1 MVSLYTLKRP
11 FNMKVALYGR
21 PIKYPN
27 FQLFFERFVAALN
40 ANDIIF
46 ETTYSYGEFLK
57 KEYDIN
63 HPTCSNESLLSK
75 HFDCLISLGGDGTAL
90 DTLSLVR
97 DSGLPV
103 MSINLGRLGFL
114 ANIKIDEVDKAIHAL
129 KNGLTTIEKRTVIQ
143 VDSNVDE
150 INEFPYAL
158 NDFVI
163 QKRDTSA
170 MITLKTNLNKSF
182 LNTYWADRLIVAT
195 PTGSSGYSLSCGG
208 PFIFP
213 GSNSLVI
220 TPIAAHNLTVRPVV
234 IPDQSILEIDTSGRG
249 KNVLITLDSRSFVVP
264 SNTKLTLKRA
274 SFEFSMIQLQGVSY
288 MDTIRNKLLW
298 GADRRDE

>member
-1 MVSLYTLKRP
+1 
-11 FNMKVALYGR
+11 MKVALYGR
-21 PIKYPN
+21 AIKYPN
-27 FQLFFERFVAALN
+27 FKLFFERFVAALN
-40 ANDIIF
+40 ANDISF
-46 ETTYSYGEFLK
+46 ETTLSYGQFLK
-57 KEYDIN
+57 KEYNIN
-63 HPTCSNESLLSK
+63 HPTCSNESLVNQQ
-75 HFDCLISLGGDGTAL
+75 FDCLISLGGDGTAL
-90 DTLSLVR
+90 DTLSLIK
-97 DSGLPV
+97 DSNLSV

-170 MITLKTNLNKSF
+170 MITLKTSLNESF
-182 LNTYWADRLIVAT
+182 LNTYWADGLIVAT

-264 SNTKLTLKRA
+264 SNTKITLKRA

-298 GADRRDE
+298 GADRRDEL

>member
-11 FNMKVALYGR
+11 FDMKVVLYGR
-21 PIKYPN
+21 TIKYPK
-27 FQLFFERFVAALN
+27 FPLFFERFVAALN
-40 ANDIIF
+40 ANDITF

-57 KEYDIN
+57 KEYNIN
-63 HPTCSNESLLSK
+63 HPTCSNESLLSE

-182 LNTYWADRLIVAT
+182 LNTYWADGLIVAT

-220 TPIAAHNLTVRPVV
+220 TPIAAHNLTVRPVI

-249 KNVLITLDSRSFVVP
+249 KNVLITLDSKSFVVP

>member
-1 MVSLYTLKRP
+1 
-11 FNMKVALYGR
+11 MKVALYGR
-21 PIKYPN
+21 AIKYPN
-27 FQLFFERFVAALN
+27 FKLFFERFVAALN
-40 ANDIIF
+40 ANDISF
-46 ETTYSYGEFLK
+46 ETTLSYGQFLK
-57 KEYDIN
+57 KEYNIN
-63 HPTCSNESLLSK
+63 HPTCSNESLVNQQ
-75 HFDCLISLGGDGTAL
+75 FDCLISLGGDGTAL
-90 DTLSLVR
+90 DTLSLVK
-97 DSGLPV
+97 DSNLPV

-170 MITLKTNLNKSF
+170 MITLKTSLNDSF
-182 LNTYWADRLIVAT
+182 LNTYWADGLIVAT

-264 SNTKLTLKRA
+264 SNTKITLKRA

-298 GADRRDE
+298 GADRRDEL

>member
-1 MVSLYTLKRP
+1 
-11 FNMKVALYGR
+11 MKVVLYGR
-21 PIKYPN
+21 TIKYPK
-27 FQLFFERFVAALN
+27 FPLFFERFVAALN
-40 ANDIIF
+40 ANDITF

-57 KEYDIN
+57 KEYNIN
-63 HPTCSNESLLSK
+63 HPTCSNESLLSE

-182 LNTYWADRLIVAT
+182 LNTYWADGLIVAT

-220 TPIAAHNLTVRPVV
+220 TPIAAHNLTVRPVI

-298 GADRRDE
+298 GADRRDEV

>member
-1 MVSLYTLKRP
+1 
-11 FNMKVALYGR
+11 MKVVLYGR
-21 PIKYPN
+21 TIKYPN
-27 FQLFFERFVAALN
+27 FPLFFERFVAALN
-40 ANDIIF
+40 ANDITF
-46 ETTYSYGEFLK
+46 KTTYSYGEFLK

-63 HPTCSNESLLSK
+63 HPTCSNESLLSE

-97 DSGLPV
+97 DSGLHV

-182 LNTYWADRLIVAT
+182 LNTYWADGLIVAT

-234 IPDQSILEIDTSGRG
+234 IPDQSLLEIDTSGRG

>member
-1 MVSLYTLKRP
+1 
-11 FNMKVALYGR
+11 MKVALYGR
-21 PIKYPN
+21 AIKYPN
-27 FQLFFERFVAALN
+27 FKLFFERFVAALN
-40 ANDIIF
+40 ANDISF
-46 ETTYSYGEFLK
+46 ETTFSYGQFLK
-57 KEYDIN
+57 KEYNIS
-63 HPTCSNESLLSK
+63 HPTCSNESLVNQQ
-75 HFDCLISLGGDGTAL
+75 FDCLISLGGDGTAL
-90 DTLSLVR
+90 DTLSLVK
-97 DSGLPV
+97 DSNLPV

-170 MITLKTNLNKSF
+170 MITLKTSLNESF
-182 LNTYWADRLIVAT
+182 LNTYWADGLIVAT

-264 SNTKLTLKRA
+264 SNTKITLKRA

-298 GADRRDE
+298 GADRRDEL

>member
-1 MVSLYTLKRP
+1 
-11 FNMKVALYGR
+11 MKVALYGR

-75 HFDCLISLGGDGTAL
+75 NFDCLISLGGDGTAL

-129 KNGLTTIEKRTVIQ
+129 KNGMTSIEKRTVIQ

-170 MITLKTNLNKSF
+170 MITLKTSLNESF
-182 LNTYWADRLIVAT
+182 LNTYWADGLIVAT

-234 IPDQSILEIDTSGRG
+234 IPDQSVLKIDTSGRG

>member
-1 MVSLYTLKRP
+1 
-11 FNMKVALYGR
+11 MKVALYGR

-75 HFDCLISLGGDGTAL
+75 NFDCLISLGGDGTAL

-129 KNGLTTIEKRTVIQ
+129 KNGMTSIEKRTVIQ

-170 MITLKTNLNKSF
+170 MITLKTSLNESF
-182 LNTYWADRLIVAT
+182 LNTYWADGLIVAT

-234 IPDQSILEIDTSGRG
+234 IPDQSVLEIDTSGRG

>member
-1 MVSLYTLKRP
+1 
-11 FNMKVALYGR
+11 MKVALYGR

-27 FQLFFERFVAALN
+27 FQLFFERFVSALN
-40 ANDIIF
+40 ANNINYEATQAYAI
-46 ETTYSYGEFLK
+46 FLK
-57 KEYDIN
+57 EQYEIN
-63 HPTCSNESLLSK
+63 LPTCHDKSLLTDN
-75 HFDCLISLGGDGTAL
+75 FECLISLGGDGTAL
-90 DTLSLVR
+90 DTLSLVK

-114 ANIKIDEVDKAIHAL
+114 ANIKIEEVDKAIHAL
-129 KNGLTTIEKRTVIQ
+129 KNGMTSIKKRTIIK

-150 INEFPYAL
+150 INKFPYAL

-170 MITLKTNLNKSF
+170 MITLKTSLNESF
-182 LNTYWADRLIVAT
+182 LNTYWADGLIVAT

-234 IPDQSILEIDTSGRG
+234 IPDQSVLEIDTSGRG

-264 SNTKLTLKRA
+264 SNTKITLKRA

-298 GADRRDE
+298 GADRRDEM

>member
-1 MVSLYTLKRP
+1 
-11 FNMKVALYGR
+11 MKVALYGR
-21 PIKYPN
+21 AIKYPN
-27 FQLFFERFVAALN
+27 FKLFFERFVAALN
-40 ANDIIF
+40 ANDISF
-46 ETTYSYGEFLK
+46 ETTLSYGQFLK
-57 KEYDIN
+57 KEYNIS
-63 HPTCSNESLLSK
+63 HPTCSNESLVNQQ
-75 HFDCLISLGGDGTAL
+75 FDCLISLGGDGTAL
-90 DTLSLVR
+90 DTLSLVK
-97 DSGLPV
+97 DSNLPV

-170 MITLKTNLNKSF
+170 MITLKTSLNDSF
-182 LNTYWADRLIVAT
+182 LNTYWADGLIVAT

-220 TPIAAHNLTVRPVV
+220 TPIAAHNLTVRSVV

-264 SNTKLTLKRA
+264 SNTKITLKRA

-298 GADRRDE
+298 GADRRDEL

>member
-1 MVSLYTLKRP
+1 
-11 FNMKVALYGR
+11 MKVALYGR
-21 PIKYPN
+21 AIKYPN
-27 FQLFFERFVAALN
+27 FKLFFERFVAALN
-40 ANDIIF
+40 ANDISF
-46 ETTYSYGEFLK
+46 ETTLSYGQFLK
-57 KEYDIN
+57 KEYKISY
-63 HPTCSNESLLSK
+63 PTCSNESLVNQQ
-75 HFDCLISLGGDGTAL
+75 FDCLISLGGDGTAL
-90 DTLSLVR
+90 DTLSLVK
-97 DSGLPV
+97 DSNLPV

-170 MITLKTNLNKSF
+170 MITLKTSLNESF
-182 LNTYWADRLIVAT
+182 LNTYWADGLIVAT

-298 GADRRDE
+298 GADRRDEL

>member
-1 MVSLYTLKRP
+1 
-11 FNMKVALYGR
+11 MKVALYGR
-21 PIKYPN
+21 AIKYPN
-27 FQLFFERFVAALN
+27 FKLFFERFVAALN
-40 ANDIIF
+40 ANDISF
-46 ETTYSYGEFLK
+46 ETTLSYGQFLK
-57 KEYDIN
+57 KEYNIN
-63 HPTCSNESLLSK
+63 HPTCSNESLVNQQ
-75 HFDCLISLGGDGTAL
+75 FDCLISLGGDGTAL
-90 DTLSLVR
+90 DTLSLVK
-97 DSGLPV
+97 DSNLPV

-170 MITLKTNLNKSF
+170 MITLKTSLNESF
-182 LNTYWADRLIVAT
+182 LNTYWADGLIVAT

-264 SNTKLTLKRA
+264 SNTKITLKRA

-298 GADRRDE
+298 GADRRDEL

>member
-1 MVSLYTLKRP
+1 
-11 FNMKVALYGR
+11 
-21 PIKYPN
+21 
-27 FQLFFERFVAALN
+27 
-40 ANDIIF
+40 
-46 ETTYSYGEFLK
+46 
-57 KEYDIN
+57 
-63 HPTCSNESLLSK
+63 
-75 HFDCLISLGGDGTAL
+75 
-90 DTLSLVR
+90 
-97 DSGLPV
+97 

-170 MITLKTNLNKSF
+170 MITLKTNLNTSF
-182 LNTYWADRLIVAT
+182 LNTYWADGLIVAT

-264 SNTKLTLKRA
+264 SNTRLSLKRA

>member
-1 MVSLYTLKRP
+1 
-11 FNMKVALYGR
+11 MKVALYGR
-21 PIKYPN
+21 PIKYSN

-75 HFDCLISLGGDGTAL
+75 NFDCLISLGGDGTAL

-129 KNGLTTIEKRTVIQ
+129 KNGMTSIEKRTVIQ

-170 MITLKTNLNKSF
+170 MITLKTSLNESF
-182 LNTYWADRLIVAT
+182 LNTYWADGLIVAT

-234 IPDQSILEIDTSGRG
+234 IPDQSVLEIDTSGRG

>member
-1 MVSLYTLKRP
+1 
-11 FNMKVALYGR
+11 MKVALYGR

-27 FQLFFERFVAALN
+27 FQLFFERFVTALN
-40 ANDIIF
+40 ANDINY
-46 ETTYSYGEFLK
+46 ETTQDYGAFLK
-57 KEYDIN
+57 KQYGIN
-63 HPTCSNESLLSK
+63 HPTCTDESLLTQN
-75 HFDCLISLGGDGTAL
+75 FDCLISLGGDGTAL
-90 DTLSLVR
+90 DTLSLVK

-129 KNGLTTIEKRTVIQ
+129 KNGLTSIEKRTVIQ
-143 VDSNVDE
+143 VESDVDE
-150 INEFPYAL
+150 INKFPFAL

-170 MITLKTNLNKSF
+170 MITLKTSLNKSF
-182 LNTYWADRLIVAT
+182 LNTYWADGLIVAT

-234 IPDQSILEIDTSGRG
+234 IPDQSVLEIDTSGRG

-298 GADRRDE
+298 GADRRDEL

>member
-1 MVSLYTLKRP
+1 
-11 FNMKVALYGR
+11 MKVVLYGR
-21 PIKYPN
+21 TIKYPK
-27 FQLFFERFVAALN
+27 FPLFFERFVAALN
-40 ANDIIF
+40 ANDITF

-57 KEYDIN
+57 KEYNIN
-63 HPTCSNESLLSK
+63 HPTCSNESLLSE

-182 LNTYWADRLIVAT
+182 LNTYWADGLIVAT

-220 TPIAAHNLTVRPVV
+220 TPIAAHNLTVRPVI

-249 KNVLITLDSRSFVVP
+249 KNVLITLDSKSFVVP

>member
-1 MVSLYTLKRP
+1 
-11 FNMKVALYGR
+11 MKVALYGR

-129 KNGLTTIEKRTVIQ
+129 KNGMTSIEKRTVIQ

-170 MITLKTNLNKSF
+170 MITLKTSLNESF
-182 LNTYWADRLIVAT
+182 LNTYWADGLIVAT

-213 GSNSLVI
+213 GSN
-220 TPIAAHNLTVRPVV
+220 
-234 IPDQSILEIDTSGRG
+234 
-249 KNVLITLDSRSFVVP
+249 
-264 SNTKLTLKRA
+264 
-274 SFEFSMIQLQGVSY
+274 
-288 MDTIRNKLLW
+288 
-298 GADRRDE
+298 